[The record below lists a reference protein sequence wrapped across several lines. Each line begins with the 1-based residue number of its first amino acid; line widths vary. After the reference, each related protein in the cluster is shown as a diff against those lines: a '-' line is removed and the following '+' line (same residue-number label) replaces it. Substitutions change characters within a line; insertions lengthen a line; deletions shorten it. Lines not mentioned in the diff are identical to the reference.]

1 MLIYPCVDM
10 DFTRQSYID
19 HKVGFGLEAF
29 GMQWAWETYIPEAE
43 RQNQYAVPMKADSFN
58 GVAPAIIALA
68 EHDVLHDEGVAYGEK
83 LANAGVSV
91 TLKEW
96 PGMIHG
102 FFGHGMVVDSAY
114 ELRKWLSA
122 QIVQVTNG

>member
-1 MLIYPCVDM
+1 MN
-10 DFTRQSYID
+10 FTRQSYLD
-19 HKVGFGLEAF
+19 HEVGYGVEAA

-43 RQNQYAVPMKADSFN
+43 RGNQYAVPMKAEQVS

-68 EHDVLHDEGVAYGEK
+68 EHDVLRDEGVAYGEK
-83 LANAGVSV
+83 LASAGVSV

-102 FFGHGMVVDSAY
+102 FFGHGMYVDAAY

-122 QIVQVTNG
+122 QIVELTKD

>member
-1 MLIYPCVDM
+1 M
-10 DFTRQSYID
+10 
-19 HKVGFGLEAF
+19 
-29 GMQWAWETYIPEAE
+29 
-43 RQNQYAVPMKADSFN
+43 N

-68 EHDVLHDEGVAYGEK
+68 EHDVLRDEGVAYGEK
-83 LANAGVSV
+83 FANAGVSE

-102 FFGHGMVVDSAY
+102 FFGHGMYVDADY

-122 QIVQVTNG
+122 QIVQKTSG